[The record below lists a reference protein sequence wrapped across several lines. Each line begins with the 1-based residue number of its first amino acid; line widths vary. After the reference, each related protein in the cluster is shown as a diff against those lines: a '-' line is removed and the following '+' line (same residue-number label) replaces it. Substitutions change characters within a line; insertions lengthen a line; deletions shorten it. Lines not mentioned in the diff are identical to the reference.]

1 MRREAL
7 KVTKKERYE
16 QLLNSRLNEVYKS
29 LDRLYGTLMTIPK
42 GIRPHYLKKAYTT
55 LSSFHSHA
63 AIALIS
69 SYGDSNQGDVQKS
82 HGTSV
87 VEAGSALPLDGGV
100 KCQKQDKRKDVK

>member
-1 MRREAL
+1 VSKVTEKERREEFL
-7 KVTKKERYE
+7 NGLGRHE

-42 GIRPHYLKKAYTT
+42 DVRPHYLKKAHTT

-69 SYGDSNQGDVQKS
+69 SYGNSNADEKP
-82 HGTSV
+82 
-87 VEAGSALPLDGGV
+87 E
-100 KCQKQDKRKDVK
+100 K